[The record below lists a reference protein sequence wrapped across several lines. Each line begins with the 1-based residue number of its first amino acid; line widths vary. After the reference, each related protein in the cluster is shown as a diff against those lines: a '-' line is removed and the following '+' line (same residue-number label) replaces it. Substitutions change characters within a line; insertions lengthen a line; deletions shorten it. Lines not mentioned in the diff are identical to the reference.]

1 MRDESRCRLPL
12 CGRFKEKAGQTS
24 RLLCLRFAL
33 VVMLV
38 GLLVAP
44 GVARA
49 QFVDEAFE
57 SVGISNELS
66 VGGSVGMV
74 GELYGTSL
82 ATRRRPASSGRLFA
96 RAQASG
102 YGLRYGLDLVLS
114 TEQYQFTQNARRQS
128 INEITL
134 NLEYKWIETDIGRV
148 SRRFS
153 EYSLNGVMLSGG
165 FVELT
170 PGKWRLAFT
179 SGVSQRASEPT
190 PLSMPGSST
199 TTAGPSPRL
208 GVSDG
213 VFQRWIHAARL
224 GYGDPGGSHVDVIGL
239 YGYDDAS
246 SLRDPGAV
254 SPTSNTSVTT
264 AGGVR
269 LWGQRVRVEGQV
281 TASGFVNDTQAPLS
295 DTSPGLFYDAGL
307 MNARVGSQ
315 MNYAGRLS
323 AEMNV
328 TQRGGMEVSY
338 ERIQPGF
345 RSLGVPYLRS
355 DQEVIQL
362 RPRVEFFRGKIRLNG
377 QLAQRQNN
385 LNGDLQS
392 TLQRRQ
398 AGLNAQV
405 RVSRMLFVTTSYS
418 RLINENQAV
427 GGAPEASVAFE
438 QVSQTVSLSPS
449 LTVQR
454 GSTSHSA
461 TLTGSFQTLADRR
474 AAPGAVDAGF
484 DNYSGTLS
492 YTLALPSGT
501 SVGLSGNA
509 LMSQRATTDL
519 LTTSV
524 NVNAGRSV
532 LDRTLRINLG
542 GGWSSNRLQT
552 DPSGMIAPPDNT
564 TQQFTASS
572 NITYQIPSM
581 GDVSF
586 RIRALQSG
594 GASRGDFNEIQSTIR
609 YEYRF

>member
-1 MRDESRCRLPL
+1 M
-12 CGRFKEKAGQTS
+12 S
-24 RLLCLRFAL
+24 RLLSMQFVL
-33 VVMLV
+33 VAMVI
-38 GLLVAP
+38 GLLVGP
-44 GVARA
+44 RSVRA
-49 QFVDEAFE
+49 QFVDKAFE
-57 SVGISNELS
+57 SIGISNELS

-82 ATRRRPASSGRLFA
+82 ETSRRPASSGRLFA

-102 YGLRYGLDLVLS
+102 YGLRYGLNLMLS
-114 TEQYQFTQNARRQS
+114 TEQYQLTQNAQRQS
-128 INEITL
+128 INEITF

-165 FVELT
+165 FIELT

-179 SGVSQRASEPT
+179 SGVSQRASEPISLAT
-190 PLSMPGSST
+190 SSSAT

-224 GYGDPGGSHVDVIGL
+224 GYGDPAGSHVDVIGL

-246 SLRDPGAV
+246 SLRAPGTT
-254 SPTSNTSVTT
+254 SPASNTSVTT

-269 LWGQRVRVEGQV
+269 LWGQRLRVEGQV
-281 TASGFVNDTQAPLS
+281 TASGLVNDTQAPLS
-295 DTSPGLFYDAGL
+295 GTSPGLLYDVGL

-323 AEMNV
+323 AEMDV
-328 TQRGGMEVSY
+328 TQQGGLEVSY

-345 RSLGVPYLRS
+345 RSLGVSYLRS

-362 RPRVEFFRGKIRLNG
+362 RPRVEFFRGKVRLNG

-392 TLQRRQ
+392 TLRRRQ

-418 RLINENQAV
+418 RLVNENQAV
-427 GGAPEASVAFE
+427 AGASSASAAFE
-438 QVSQTVSLSPS
+438 QVSQTVALSPS
-449 LTVQR
+449 LTVRQ
-454 GSTSHSA
+454 GTTSHSA
-461 TLTGSFQTLADRR
+461 TLTASFQTLADRR
-474 AAPGAVDAGF
+474 AVPGAIDAGF

-524 NVNAGRSV
+524 NVNASRSL
-532 LDRTLRINLG
+532 LDRALRVNVG

-586 RIRALQSG
+586 RVRALQSG